1 MPAPIF
7 SLATTGANPKAT
19 TRQILEA
26 EVNRVVGITFDQ
38 ANPEDRVAAAASAA
52 TATEQAG
59 IATADATQAGVYRDQ
74 AQVAAL
80 AAGAPLVTSL
90 TDPVPANGTV
100 EILQSG
106 SGAQVWQV
114 VTGAWSLVGWLT
126 TPNFATIAAMTLAT
140 ALLDGQ
146 IIEVNEGFNGESE
159 TFTYEATSTLAADGA
174 LVVDATGMGVGQ
186 LISQRTVYAD
196 FAEFD
201 ADVRTLAA
209 GTSVS
214 AIALSTYEIVASYP
228 YFITT
233 GGTSVKVIPTPNGEL
248 PSAAFGVSET
258 NTGAQNSAA
267 LQAAVNAAIANGI
280 GTVTLPSGRL
290 VFGTQIKVEAPSGVS
305 TSLDLVGPGVQE
317 CQVVSTVTGAAL
329 GRNAAGY
336 LFLIDGLRH
345 INWRGF
351 TIDYSAGNGGII
363 GRCRKQ
369 SFYRNSFNLIRF
381 VGGTA
386 ATGREVNDRRSIKVV
401 GQEPEGESTGYVSYF
416 TRVDDCAFDI
426 AYTHFEAVDGASG
439 NSLSQP
445 NACFVGDGN
454 LFERY
459 IVAINFNDND
469 ECTIGDSWFQQA
481 TGVGGING
489 GVTDCVYANGAYLT
503 LRYKTESGA
512 NARPY
517 ALGPN
522 ADRVMIDIMSNNALG
537 GAVDAANTTGRIF
550 EQKNTRIDGLER
562 VNGILARTDLNFF
575 GDGAVSHAGAT
586 PRSLRVWRN
595 SGSPDNLRIGYNAG
609 TGTWKVEATGKDLD
623 LRPSS
628 DANDVIL
635 ADSSWDQS
643 LMRLGGYYFWVDT
656 TGRLRI
662 KFGAP
667 ASESDGAVVGAQS

>member
-1 MPAPIF
+1 MALSSVIPPSTIFRDADGTPLENGFIYIGVAGLNAETNQIQVWWDEAKTIPVTQPIRTIGGSPAYVGAISNIFADGDYSIVIKDRKQQLVQSALRITTRYSYPII
-7 SLATTGANPKAT
+7 GAND
-19 TRQILEA
+19 
-26 EVNRVVGITFDQ
+26 TF
-38 ANPEDRVAAAASAA
+38 NS
-52 TATEQAG
+52 
-59 IATADATQAGVYRDQ
+59 IALMAV
-74 AQVAAL
+74 
-80 AAGAPLVTSL
+80 
-90 TDPVPANGTV
+90 
-100 EILQSG
+100 SG
-106 SGAQVWQV
+106 GFS
-114 VTGAWSLVGWLT
+114 
-126 TPNFATIAAMTLAT
+126 
-140 ALLDGQ
+140 DGQ
-146 IIEVNEGFNGESE
+146 IIEVNKGFNGESE
-159 TFTYEATSTLAADGA
+159 TFTYDATSTLVADGA

-214 AIALSTYEIVASYP
+214 AIALSAYEIVASDP

-426 AYTHFEAVDGASG
+426 AYTHFEAVDGASV

-445 NACFVGDGN
+445 NACFIGDGN

-469 ECTIGDSWFQQA
+469 ECSVGDSWFQQA
-481 TGVGGING
+481 TGVTGING
-489 GVTDCVYANGAYLT
+489 GVTDCVYANGTFINLHH
-503 LRYKTESGA
+503 KTEAGT

-517 ALGPN
+517 SLGPN
-522 ADRVMIDIMSNNALG
+522 ADRVMGFVMTNNALS
-537 GAVDAANTTGRIF
+537 GAVDAANTGRVMVQTDAYV
-550 EQKNTRIDGLER
+550 EGLQRI
-562 VNGILARTDLNFF
+562 NPANARTDLNIF
-575 GDGAVSHAGAT
+575 GNGTASHAGAT
-586 PRSLRVWRN
+586 ARSVRVWRN
-595 SGSPDNLRIGYNAG
+595 SGSPDSLRIGYEASA
-609 TGTWKVEATGKDLD
+609 GTWKVEAVGKDLD
-623 LRPSS
+623 LRPSL
-628 DANDVIL
+628 DTNDVIL

-643 LMRLGGYYFWVDT
+643 LMKLGSYRFWVDAS
-656 TGRLRI
+656 GRLRI
-662 KFGAP
+662 K
-667 ASESDGAVVGAQS
+667 ASDPISDTDGVIVGTQA